1 MKANSSRK
9 VVAILS
15 LSALTITM
23 VIAPISARA
32 SRENKP
38 LDLKADLLKHSGEKG
53 TLALD
58 SASRPSV
65 MPELKYEDTKLLG
78 YYFGWPERL
87 ITERFNEALPA
98 ALKSSMGD
106 KQGAALSKIFAE
118 LYATQGPEDVKS
130 LVARAELL
138 KAEREKN
145 DKDTQLNSASNH
157 MLERMVDAG
166 KWLLNDESGKNTPER
181 KEFLGQFENDWN
193 DRIKKNEEVIA
204 YRDKAI
210 DPNNTDAG
218 RNEAKE
224 WLRENVNRDQVMAFI
239 DKQLANGKDGEAAK
253 WFKAMAWKDGDQY
266 VADFKNNGK
275 DIRLYAGKT
284 DQEIA
289 KNLAGYE
296 GKSPENAGLFG
307 INFNKAQHTAQA
319 KEFFGKDGKIQE
331 GRPDGVKPP
340 SWAQPPADK
349 SLASA
354 DPTAG
359 LAEAAAGGKAKFVS
373 YTPKGNG
380 GGEANAGKAGYDK
393 YCASCHTPEEIRAVS
408 AKAASRVQ
416 KIKDMPPKKS
426 ADQPNDSERDA
437 IAAFVRTM

>member
-15 LSALTITM
+15 LAALTITM
-23 VIAPISARA
+23 VIAPLSAIA
-32 SRENKP
+32 SRDNKP
-38 LDLKADLLKHSGEKG
+38 LDLKADLLKHGIEKG
-53 TLALD
+53 TESL
-58 SASRPSV
+58 STPRPSV

-98 ALKSSMGD
+98 ALNGSMAD

-193 DRIKKNEEVIA
+193 ERVKKNEEVIA

-210 DPNNTDAG
+210 DPNNTDEG
-218 RNEAKE
+218 RKQAKE

-239 DKQLANGKDGEAAK
+239 EKQIKNGKDGEAAK
-253 WFKAMAWKDGDQY
+253 WFKAMAWKDGEQY
-266 VADFKNNGK
+266 FADFKNNGK
-275 DIRLYAGKT
+275 DVRFYAGKS

-296 GKSPENAGLFG
+296 GKSPDNAGLFG
-307 INFNKAQHTAQA
+307 VNFNKAQHTAQA
-319 KEFFGKDGKIQE
+319 KEFFGKDGKIEE

-340 SWAQPPADK
+340 SWVKPETAVASVGNAGVAD
-349 SLASA
+349 AV
-354 DPTAG
+354 AG
-359 LAEAAAGGKAKFVS
+359 GGKAKFVS
-373 YTPKGNG
+373 YKPTDNG
-380 GGEANAGKAGYDK
+380 GGEASSGRAAYDK
-393 YCASCHTPEEIRAVS
+393 FCASCHTDAEIKAE
-408 AKAASRVQ
+408 ATKAATRVQ
-416 KIKDMPPKKS
+416 KVKDMPPAKS
-426 ADQPNDSERDA
+426 PQPSTSEREA
-437 IAAFVRTM
+437 IAAFVKTM

>member
-15 LSALTITM
+15 LTALTITM
-23 VIAPISARA
+23 VIAPIAAKA
-32 SRENKP
+32 SPEKTDP
-38 LDLKADLLKHSGEKG
+38 KDLLKHGDQKI
-53 TLALD
+53 TPDITPA
-58 SASRPSV
+58 RPSV
-65 MPELKYEDTKLLG
+65 IPELKYEDTKLLG

-98 ALKSSMGD
+98 ALKGSMAD

-118 LYATQGPEDVKS
+118 LYATQSHDDVKS

-157 MLERMVDAG
+157 MIERMVDAG
-166 KWLLNDESGKNTPER
+166 KWLLNDNSGKNTPER
-181 KEFLGQFENDWN
+181 KEFLTQFESDWN
-193 DRIKKNEEVIA
+193 ERIKKNEEVIA

-210 DPNNTDAG
+210 DPQNTDAG
-218 RNEAKE
+218 RLEAKK

-239 DKQLANGKDGEAAK
+239 DRQLKNGKDGEAAK

-275 DIRLYAGKT
+275 DVRFYAGKS

-296 GKSPENAGLFG
+296 GKSPDNAGLFG
-307 INFNKAQHTAQA
+307 INFNKEQHTAEA
-319 KEFFGKDGKIQE
+319 KEFFGRDGKIEE
-331 GRPDGVKPP
+331 GRPDGVKLP
-340 SWAQPPADK
+340 SWLKPDPSKA
-349 SLASA
+349 LAST
-354 DPTAG
+354 DPKAG
-359 LAEAAAGGKAKFVS
+359 LAEVAGKPVLTS
-373 YTPKGNG
+373 HTPGNSG
-380 GGEANAGKAGYDK
+380 AVAGDAGKAAYDK
-393 YCASCHTPEEIRAVS
+393 YCLSCHTESKTKSRAGE
-408 AKAASRVQ
+408 AASAVGKRRS
-416 KIKDMPPKKS
+416 MPPEDKP
-426 ADQPNDSERDA
+426 QPSEAERTA
-437 IAAFVRTM
+437 IAAYVKSL

>member
-15 LSALTITM
+15 FTALTIMM
-23 VIAPISARA
+23 VVAPITAKA
-32 SRENKP
+32 SLEKTDP
-38 LDLKADLLKHSGEKG
+38 KDLLKHGLEKTG
-53 TLALD
+53 D
-58 SASRPSV
+58 SLSATRPTV
-65 MPELKYEDTKLLG
+65 IPELKYEDTKLLG

-98 ALKSSMGD
+98 ALKGSMAD

-118 LYATQGPEDVKS
+118 LYATQGHDDVKS

-145 DKDTQLNSASNH
+145 DKETQLNSASNH
-157 MLERMVDAG
+157 MLERLVDAG

-181 KEFLGQFENDWN
+181 KEFLGQFESDWN
-193 DRIKKNEEVIA
+193 ERVKKNEEVIA

-210 DPNNTDAG
+210 DPNNTDEG
-218 RNEAKE
+218 RKQAKE

-239 DKQLANGKDGEAAK
+239 DRQLKNGKDGEAAK
-253 WFKAMAWKDGDQY
+253 WFKAMAWKDGEQY
-266 VADFKNNGK
+266 FADFKNNGK
-275 DIRLYAGKT
+275 DVRFYAGKS

-296 GKSPENAGLFG
+296 GKTKENAGLFG

-319 KEFFGKDGKIQE
+319 KEFFGRDGVIEE

-340 SWAQPPADK
+340 SWVQPEPAK
-349 SLASA
+349 TLASK
-354 DPTAG
+354 DPKAAV
-359 LAEAAAGGKAKFVS
+359 AEAGKTKLVSHTPTNAGG
-373 YTPKGNG
+373 G
-380 GGEANAGKAGYDK
+380 GGGDNAGKAAYDK
-393 YCASCHTPEEIRAVS
+393 YCLSCHSESKTKSRAVE
-408 AKAASRVQ
+408 AASAVGKRRS
-416 KIKDMPPKKS
+416 MPPEDK
-426 ADQPNDSERDA
+426 AQPSDSERAA
-437 IAAFVRTM
+437 IAAYVKSL

>member
-15 LSALTITM
+15 LAALTITM
-23 VIAPISARA
+23 VIAPITAKA
-32 SRENKP
+32 S
-38 LDLKADLLKHSGEKG
+38 LDKIDPKDLLKHGLGKG
-53 TLALD
+53 AESLTTT
-58 SASRPSV
+58 RPSV

-98 ALKSSMGD
+98 ALKGSMAD

-145 DKDTQLNSASNH
+145 DKETQLNSASNH

-193 DRIKKNEEVIA
+193 ERVKKNEEVIA

-210 DPNNTDAG
+210 DPNNTDEG
-218 RNEAKE
+218 RKQAKE

-239 DKQLANGKDGEAAK
+239 DKQIKNGKDGEAAK
-253 WFKAMAWKDGDQY
+253 WFKAMAWKDGEQY
-266 VADFKNNGK
+266 FADFKNNGK
-275 DIRLYAGKT
+275 DVRFYAGKS

-296 GKSPENAGLFG
+296 GKSPDNAGLFG
-307 INFNKAQHTAQA
+307 VNFNKAQHTAQA
-319 KEFFGKDGKIQE
+319 KEFFGKDGKIEE

-340 SWAQPPADK
+340 SWIKPETAVASVGNAGVAD
-349 SLASA
+349 AI
-354 DPTAG
+354 
-359 LAEAAAGGKAKFVS
+359 AGGKAKFVS
-373 YTPKGNG
+373 YKPTDNG
-380 GGEANAGKAGYDK
+380 GGANPGKAAYDK
-393 YCASCHTPEEIRAVS
+393 YCLSCHTESKTKSRTIE
-408 AKAASRVQ
+408 AASAVGKRRS
-416 KIKDMPPKKS
+416 MPPEDKP
-426 ADQPNDSERDA
+426 QPSDAERVA
-437 IAAFVRTM
+437 IAEYVKSL